1 MAASPVGDRR
11 IGTHPIKEASMLTI
25 TPGATEAI
33 RGILDQDEVPDGSV
47 IRISPEPEK
56 GLAIAL
62 VRAPA
67 PDDHVIETQGIEIC
81 VEASTAEVL
90 DDKELDA
97 STSGDNVAFSIAPQ
111 GGLASQSES

>member
-1 MAASPVGDRR
+1 
-11 IGTHPIKEASMLTI
+11 MLTI

-97 STSGDNVAFSIAPQ
+97 STSGDNVAFRIAPQ